1 MIYNKKALEDDG
13 NLSFQNF
20 VGSSYLLKYI
30 LNVSYLEKIQP
41 YNLVGTSKDNMA
53 VMWGKGIKCDLK
65 IDFSLNQGYMCH
77 AYSSLPSVSQ
87 IFGESKHLKM
97 TSREKNYEN
106 VGNQEEF
113 SMWSRNYKEPWKTK
127 NNWDQI
133 RGRN

>member
-53 VMWGKGIKCDLK
+53 VM
-65 IDFSLNQGYMCH
+65 
-77 AYSSLPSVSQ
+77 
-87 IFGESKHLKM
+87 
-97 TSREKNYEN
+97 
-106 VGNQEEF
+106 
-113 SMWSRNYKEPWKTK
+113 
-127 NNWDQI
+127 
-133 RGRN
+133 